1 MVKLQNELTER
12 LGIELPVIQA
22 PMAGGTTT
30 PELVAAVCEAGAFG
44 FLGAAYLTSGAIL
57 EAAARVR
64 ELTGRPFGINLFTP
78 QPDAQ
83 LPADVAPALAALA
96 PLHEQLGLASP
107 ALPNDVSDPFHEQMP
122 AVAQSAVSA
131 FSTTFGIPP
140 AAAIATA
147 KQAGMVVLGTATTV
161 EEALR
166 LEAAGADAVVAQGAE
181 AGGHRGTFV
190 ADFESSMI
198 GTMALVPQVVDA
210 VRIPVIAS
218 GGIMDGRG
226 VAAALALGAS
236 AAQLGTAFLV
246 ADESGSPAC
255 HKQAV
260 LDAAAHE
267 TRVTRAFSG
276 RPARG
281 VVNRAMLA
289 VDDPAHPDRILPY
302 PVQNALT
309 RPMRTAAGKRGE
321 AEYLS
326 LWAGQAGRLGRRE
339 PAAAIVAR
347 IAHELQQ
354 TLARI
359 SH

>member
-1 MVKLQNELTER
+1 MRAKNELTER
-12 LGIELPVIQA
+12 LGIDLPLIQA

-30 PELVAAVCEAGAFG
+30 PELVAAVCQAGAFG
-44 FLGAAYLTSGAIL
+44 FLGAAYLTPQMIL
-57 EAAARVR
+57 DAADRVR
-64 ELTGRPFGINLFTP
+64 ELTDRPFGINLFTP
-78 QPDAQ
+78 QPDPEW
-83 LPADVAPALAALA
+83 PASAAPALEALA
-96 PLHEQLGLASP
+96 PFHAELGLPPP
-107 ALPNDVSDPFHEQMP
+107 ALPNDVSDPFHDQMP
-122 AVAQSAVSA
+122 AVARSAVAA

-140 AAAIATA
+140 AEAIAA
-147 KQAGMVVLGTATTV
+147 AREAGMVVMGTATTV

-236 AAQLGTAFLV
+236 AAQLGTAFVL
-246 ADESGSPAC
+246 ADESGSPDC
-255 HKQAV
+255 HKRAV
-260 LDAAAHE
+260 LDAAAQD

-281 VVNRAMLA
+281 VVNRVMNA
-289 VDDPAHPDRILPY
+289 VDEPGREERILPY

-321 AEYLS
+321 AQYLS

-347 IAHELQQ
+347 IARELER
-354 TLARI
+354 TLGALR
-359 SH
+359 